1 MLPSVFYLFQ
11 TLSEC
16 HNKKSTNIKDSPQS
30 FPHFC
35 NCHFLILHFTHVRA
49 GEASRGVFSMGINH
63 NEKLLRSCS
72 KDERS
77 RIKDV

>member
-35 NCHFLILHFTHVRA
+35 NCHFLILHFTHVCA

-63 NEKLLRSCS
+63 NEKRLRSCS